1 MIVCRILHFNDAK
14 IEKGEGKDKR
24 GSLLPSRLCRA
35 ASCLRET
42 KIRERREQRPRPSVT
57 YALFFCTSEGRGIT
71 FSFGQPKEKA
81 NKKKGCRLRIRCY
94 SGDAAGYSARKL
106 AATRGSSNRCLTSRR
121 PHRLRLTP
129 RMLMSGDP
137 GGRQAIETCHGASHN
152 SSFLQSRCGVSG
164 RIFASHRR
172 RRWRSVVVETRLIAS
187 LLGFH
192 AFTGRQANS
201 RPKRSGVKRTTQRGR
216 GERRTV

>member
-1 MIVCRILHFNDAK
+1 MLA
-14 IEKGEGKDKR
+14 R
-24 GSLLPSRLCRA
+24 GRSVVVETRLIASLLGFHAFTGRQA
-35 ASCLRET
+35 ILR
-42 KIRERREQRPRPSVT
+42 PW
-57 YALFFCTSEGRGIT
+57 LFLT

-106 AATRGSSNRCLTSRR
+106 AATRGSSDRCLTSRR
-121 PHRLRLTP
+121 PHRLRFTP

-137 GGRQAIETCHGASHN
+137 DGRQAIGACHGASHN
-152 SSFLQSRCGVSG
+152 SSFLQGVVCRDAYLRLIVVVG
-164 RIFASHRR
+164 GVVVARG
-172 RRWRSVVVETRLIAS
+172 RSVVVETRLIAS

-192 AFTGRQANS
+192 AFNGRQAIP

-216 GERRTV
+216 

>member
-1 MIVCRILHFNDAK
+1 MHF
-14 IEKGEGKDKR
+14 
-24 GSLLPSRLCRA
+24 SFV
-35 ASCLRET
+35 
-42 KIRERREQRPRPSVT
+42 RPRGH
-57 YALFFCTSEGRGIT
+57 YFFS

-94 SGDAAGYSARKL
+94 SGDSAGYSARKL
-106 AATRGSSNRCLTSRR
+106 AATRGSSDRCLTSRR

-137 GGRQAIETCHGASHN
+137 DGRQAIGTCHGASHN

-172 RRWRSVVVETRLIAS
+172 RRWRSVVVKTRLIAS

-192 AFTGRQANS
+192 AFIGRQAIHPALALPYFFF
-201 RPKRSGVKRTTQRGR
+201 RAA
-216 GERRTV
+216 ERKS